1 MFCHFFDNLFCEGLR
16 DCRGSDEDVRFDFL
30 HDCEEVIVLFA
41 LPLIVLAGVWPLGGC
56 EFIALRLEE

>member
-1 MFCHFFDNLFCEGLR
+1 LIISSVKVFGTVEVPMRTCGLT
-16 DCRGSDEDVRFDFL
+16 SF